1 MLNIPKHGGPD
12 GTGLNEETFTKLL
25 DIMKN
30 NTLTDHEKLWSL
42 NLCFNVSKQAEWNEN
57 YRLRLLE
64 IYKT

>member
-1 MLNIPKHGGPD
+1 MIDIPKHGGPD

-42 NLCFNVSKQAEWNEN
+42 NLCFSASTQVEWNEN

-64 IYKT
+64 IYKI